1 MRIRFERTGGFA
13 GLQLSGEVDSE
24 KLSAAQAKE
33 FKRLVE
39 GARPFDQPRTP
50 SPSRPVPDQFQYE
63 LTIEDGG
70 RTQTIQTSDA
80 EASDELRALI
90 DWLTETAR
98 KGKATGTPVTSMSAV
113 GKSRLNADVGF
124 SR

>member
-39 GARPFDQPRTP
+39 GARLFDQSRTP
-50 SPSRPVPDQFQYE
+50 GPAPQTPDQFQYD
-63 LTIEDGG
+63 LTIEDDD
-70 RTQTIQTSDA
+70 RAHTIQTTDTG
-80 EASDELRALI
+80 ASDELRALI
-90 DWLTETAR
+90 DWLTDAAR
-98 KGKATGTPVTSMSAV
+98 KGRAT
-113 GKSRLNADVGF
+113 KS
-124 SR
+124 